1 MRAEK
6 AHRLIFTSAGSLVS
20 DLARA
25 DVVELVNWLVVAAPV
40 GMLPPGGGALEHAEC
55 FLGENAPEPI
65 TMTFAEWVKT
75 RELAETKGSVS
86 SNIP

>member
-6 AHRLIFTSAGSLVS
+6 ARRLIFTSAGSLVS
-20 DLARA
+20 DLAPA
-25 DVVELVNWLVVAAPV
+25 DVVELVNWLVVAAPA
-40 GMLPPGGGALEHAEC
+40 GMLPLGGGALEHAEC

-75 RELAETKGSVS
+75 RVAGGIGGSLS
-86 SNIP
+86 

>member
-40 GMLPPGGGALEHAEC
+40 GMLPLGGGGAGA
-55 FLGENAPEPI
+55 
-65 TMTFAEWVKT
+65 
-75 RELAETKGSVS
+75 R
-86 SNIP
+86 